1 MAVASELRDK
11 ISEVKAEMAELGE
24 QLLSAKKDL
33 SCVKDQLEE
42 TQQQLYECVQQ
53 LAVVASKQEEKSREF
68 NKWISDHVTEQTSF
82 HEDVFSNMEILRQ
95 HIKKR
100 RTTER

>member
-1 MAVASELRDK
+1 MASELRDK
-11 ISEVKAEMAELGE
+11 ISEVKAEMVELEE
-24 QLLSAKKDL
+24 QVLSAKKDL
-33 SCVKDQLEE
+33 CCVKEQVEE

-53 LAVVASKQEEKSREF
+53 LAVVANKQEEKSREF
-68 NKWISDHVTEQTSF
+68 NKWISDHVTEHSSF
-82 HEDVFSNMEILRQ
+82 HEDVFNNVEILRQ